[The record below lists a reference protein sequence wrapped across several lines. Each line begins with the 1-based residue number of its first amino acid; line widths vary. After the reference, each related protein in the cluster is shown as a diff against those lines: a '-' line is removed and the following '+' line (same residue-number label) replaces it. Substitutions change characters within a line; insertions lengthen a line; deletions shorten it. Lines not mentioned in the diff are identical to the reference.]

1 MNVAIY
7 GDVHL
12 TKKMSGI
19 QSYWDDSALRVFSSM
34 YNRFSELDV
43 ESAIC
48 LGDFFDAPRLEA
60 KSVKLVTEILSLI
73 NNSSFPT
80 YFLLGNHEIFDDDS
94 NILDYLSEYDNIIPV
109 TEVKEYEGKVF
120 VPYNVNLEDLPE
132 DLINGKYLFTHH
144 DIYGSELAGG
154 KVKASFGTNPRIL
167 QGARRVFN
175 GHVHLNSA
183 FGNIINVGS
192 ILKSQQGELRVGEH
206 PSYYVLYT
214 DTGNIIHCHVTDD
227 YIAPLTLN
235 SEEYPCALDMYPPNV
250 KFLLRLSYKD
260 ESQVLNIDSD
270 PRILK
275 FRIHKDV
282 SNSSMESADVVRRS
296 IDIKEL
302 ITTYI
307 HKDDTVAPEDKE
319 HMVSLGLSLLGG

>member
-19 QSYWDDSALRVFSSM
+19 QSYWDDSALQVFSSM
-34 YNRFSELDV
+34 YDEFAQLNI

-60 KSVKLVTEILSLI
+60 KSVKVVTEILSLI

-80 YFLLGNHEIFDDDS
+80 YFLLGNHEIFDEES
-94 NILDYLSEYDNIIPV
+94 NILDYLLEYDNIIPV

-120 VPYNVNLEDLPE
+120 VPYNVSLEDLPK
-132 DLINGKYLFTHH
+132 DLIEGKYLFTHH

-154 KVKASFGTNPRIL
+154 KVKASFGTNPEVL
-167 QGARRVFN
+167 SSARRVFN
-175 GHVHLNSA
+175 GHVHLSSK

-192 ILKSQQGELRVGEH
+192 LLKSQQGELRTGEC
-206 PSYYVLYT
+206 PCYYSLNT
-214 DTGNIIHCHVTDD
+214 ETGSIYKFPIPGT
-227 YIAPLTLN
+227 YLAPLTIT
-235 SEEYPCALDMYPPNV
+235 SEEYPRVLDMYPEGV
-250 KFLLRLSYKD
+250 KFLLRLSYTD
-260 ESQVLNIDSD
+260 DSQIVPIESD

>member
-34 YNRFSELDV
+34 YNRFSELNI

-60 KSVKLVTEILSLI
+60 KSVKVVTEILSLI
-73 NNSSFPT
+73 NSSTFPT
-80 YFLLGNHEIFDDDS
+80 YFLLGNHEIFDEES
-94 NILDYLSEYDNIIPV
+94 NILDYLLEYDNIIPV

-120 VPYNVNLEDLPE
+120 VPYNVALEDLPK
-132 DLINGKYLFTHH
+132 DLIDGKYLFTHH

-154 KVKASFGTNPRIL
+154 KVKASFGTNPSIL
-167 QGARRVFN
+167 SSARRVFN
-175 GHVHLNSA
+175 GHVHLNSE
-183 FGNIINVGS
+183 FGNVVNVGS
-192 ILKSQQGELRVGEH
+192 ILKSQQGELRVGEY
-206 PSYYVLYT
+206 PVYYVL
-214 DTGNIIHCHVTDD
+214 TGSGSVIKFHLDGN
-227 YIAPLTLN
+227 YIAPLTLT
-235 SEEYPCALDMYPPNV
+235 SEEYPRVLNMYPPSV
-250 KFLLRLSYKD
+250 KFLLRLSYED
-260 ESQVLNIDSD
+260 DSQIVPIESDS
-270 PRILK
+270 RVLK
-275 FRIHKDV
+275 FRVHRDV
-282 SNSSMESADVVRRS
+282 SNSSMESVEVARKS

-307 HKDDTVAPEDKE
+307 RKDDTVAPEDKE
-319 HMVSLGLSLLGG
+319 RMVSLGLSLLGV